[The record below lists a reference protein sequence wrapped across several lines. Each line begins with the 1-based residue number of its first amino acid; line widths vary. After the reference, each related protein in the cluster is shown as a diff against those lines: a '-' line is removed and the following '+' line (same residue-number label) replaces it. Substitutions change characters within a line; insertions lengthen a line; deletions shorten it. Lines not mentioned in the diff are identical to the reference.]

1 MRRDPTEWILWFA
14 MAALAAG
21 VALAGC
27 GCSMVRYASEKV
39 AFTRIS
45 LGTDLKAHEIVAT
58 FAFGGLES
66 IRLGN
71 LSSGQGDAA
80 EAIVEGAAAGVVKG
94 IGKTIKP

>member
-1 MRRDPTEWILWFA
+1 MRHNQNKQNEWILWFA
-14 MAALAAG
+14 LVSLALGIAMAG
-21 VALAGC
+21 T
-27 GCSMVRYASEKV
+27 GCSMVRYSSETV

-58 FAFGGLES
+58 FAQGRLES

-80 EAIVEGAAAGVVKG
+80 GAIVEGGVRGVA
-94 IGKTIKP
+94 TIIK